1 MDTKIDGMP
10 FGELMNQA
18 VKLKTHQA
26 KPDRCK
32 FDKYPKFYQNSMFA
46 RDEILAARAMAFPQ
60 RIEAALQFK
69 QEANQAYMQG
79 RMLDASLKYEY
90 ALSVFK
96 HLTNNDEGWKK
107 KGILDKDIT
116 EHNYTPADD
125 SEASQLK
132 DLFISV
138 YLNLART
145 YHKQR
150 ETQTGIQACD
160 AALDLD
166 DQCDKALFLRAQ
178 IRIAPASAG
187 GVEFETA
194 TKDVSDALRVIK
206 AKIAKMD
213 AGADDGDESG
223 VDSART
229 ELLKRQKEVSRML
242 KKLREDKREQNV
254 KDKEF
259 AGAFHRGEIYRPDE
273 EPVKPAGPL
282 VVHGN
287 TKRVNGQDEADVPA
301 EVVRQLN
308 DARRLIQ
315 VYRDQGKHDDADR
328 VQEEVDKSVARIE
341 EHKKR
346 AKEGPP
352 EMDFHNPTQEM
363 IDDAKERGID
373 LRDPKTVALLE
384 SMQKEQL
391 KAGRPLTE
399 EDLDEKV
406 EDYARAEEDRM
417 MGEVSK
423 LVSEMPL
430 RDVMSSLKDMGV
442 DHSHLSTK
450 QELEDLLR
458 DTCIAKVRAGE
469 PLPEP
474 SVSSVS
480 PSTRRA
486 VWIGSFAVAFAF
498 MSFRL
503 YDLGLFNVLLGYAP
517 NNADETMATRA
528 GLEGNE
534 AMMSTDND
542 WDEF

>member
-1 MDTKIDGMP
+1 MMDTKIDGMP

-26 KPDRCK
+26 KPDRYK

-46 RDEILAARAMAFPQ
+46 RDEIVAARAMAFPE
-60 RIEAALQFK
+60 RMAAALNFK
-69 QEANQAYMQG
+69 QEANKHYTEG

-116 EHNYTPADD
+116 EHEYKAADED
-125 SEASQLK
+125 EAAQIK
-132 DLFISV
+132 DLFVSV

-150 ETQTGIQACD
+150 DTTTGIQACD
-160 AALDLD
+160 AALELD
-166 DQCDKALFLRAQ
+166 ETCDKALFLRAQ

-187 GVEFETA
+187 GVEAEMA
-194 TKDVSDALRVIK
+194 TKDTSAALRCIK
-206 AKIAKMD
+206 EKLAHGSGGSVGDGESEEKWR
-213 AGADDGDESG
+213 DD
-223 VDSART
+223 
-229 ELLKRQKEVSRML
+229 LMKRQKEVSRML
-242 KKLREDKREQNV
+242 KRLRDEKREQTV

-273 EPVKPAGPL
+273 EPTKPAGPL
-282 VVHGN
+282 VVHG
-287 TKRVNGQDEADVPA
+287 ADGGGAAAEGGEEVPA
-301 EVVRQLN
+301 QVIRQLN

-315 VYRDQGKHDDADR
+315 LYREQGKHDDADR
-328 VQEEVDKSVARIE
+328 VQEEVDKSVKKIE
-341 EHKKR
+341 EHKKQ
-346 AKEGPP
+346 AKLPP
-352 EMDFHNPTQEM
+352 PKMDFKNPTKEM

-373 LRDPKTVALLE
+373 LTDPKTVALLE
-384 SMQKEQL
+384 SMQNEQQ
-391 KAGRPLTE
+391 KAGKPLSE
-399 EDLDEKV
+399 ADLDEKV
-406 EDYARAEEDRM
+406 EDYARAEEERM

-442 DHSHLSTK
+442 DHSHLTTK
-450 QELEDLLR
+450 QELEELLTQ
-458 DTCIAKVRAGE
+458 TCIAKVRAGE

-474 SVSSVS
+474 SSSGVSA
-480 PSTRRA
+480 STRRA
-486 VWIGSFAVAFAF
+486 IWIGSFAVAFAF

-503 YDLGLFNVLLGYAP
+503 YDMGLFDMMLGRASP
-517 NNADETMATRA
+517 TSSHFHSNAHTDMA
-528 GLEGNE
+528 GSSPDSEW
-534 AMMSTDND
+534 D
-542 WDEF
+542 DEF